1 MARGVVDLTYARVG
15 VAVRYVRDIRDR
27 YQACARLTDPRAPL
41 PIRQQR
47 ILAKRF
53 MPGRP

>member
-1 MARGVVDLTYARVG
+1 MVDLTYARVG